1 MISIFLFVLLI
12 VCIFIIIIIKNNY
25 CKVMQDLNKILIAIN
40 RIRYGDINIRLQNL
54 NDKKL
59 ESIINRLFETIY
71 DREMMIKE
79 YQATLSKKNL
89 SLEEIIKQEKQLQS
103 FKEEFAATLTHDMKV
118 PVVAE
123 LNSIEYLLEGRFG
136 TLNEKQIEILNLMK
150 SSNQELKDLIENML
164 ETYRLEQKGLK
175 LTLALN
181 NFNNFL
187 ISIINE
193 MYPIAYNTS
202 HKIIYCLEKTSGLE
216 LIFDELQL
224 KRVIKNL
231 VQNAISFSPTESEIN
246 IKTFIEDNNVKFII
260 SNYGKNILKEDL
272 DMIFNKY
279 YSGHSK
285 FRKAGTGLGLY
296 LSQQIALAHN
306 GNINV
311 DNSEDGKTTF
321 ILELPLGN

>member
-25 CKVMQDLNKILIAIN
+25 CKVMQDLNKILIDIN

-193 MYPIAYNTS
+193 IYPIAYNTS

-231 VQNAISFSPTESEIN
+231 VQNAISFSPAESEIN

-311 DNSEDGKTTF
+311 DISEDGKTTF
-321 ILELPLGN
+321 ILELPLEN